1 MSEILEMLHPAV
13 RELWLERFNKLTPP
27 QEKAI
32 PLILNGKNVLIV
44 SPTGTGKTEAAF
56 LPILSQML
64 EDSRREEG
72 IKLLYITPLRTL
84 NRDILRRLEY
94 WSLKLDLRLGIRHGD
109 TSQAERRKQTLAPPD
124 IMVTTPESMQLLL
137 TGRKLKHH
145 LETVRWVVIDEVH
158 ELADSKRGT
167 QLSILMERLK
177 GIVEKIQIVG
187 LSATIGN
194 PYEIAKLLVGDQ
206 GSCEIVYTPIAK
218 EIDAKAIWPDP
229 SRRLAEKLFLTPEM
243 AGRLKEIIDSVNSN
257 RTTLIFTNTRP
268 AVEFLGSR
276 LMLWDEN
283 FPVYVHH
290 GSLSQTKRVSIESML
305 KEGKLRGVVCT
316 SSMELGIDIGYIDFV
331 IQFNSPREAKRL
343 IQRVG
348 RSGHALGRASRGLII
363 VGNSDDALESL
374 VLIERMK
381 KNKIE
386 PSEIPDKP
394 YDVLAHEI
402 MGLIISGNWNEE
414 SIYQLVSKAYPYR
427 NLGFDELLNVLR
439 FMEEIELSRRSWD
452 RLIPTQRGYRY
463 FYAALSTIPEV
474 MQYKVVER
482 SSREFI
488 GFLDDRFVA
497 EYCEIGARFIM
508 GGAPWEIISL
518 GEDTVYVERVEYYG
532 SAIPSWVGE
541 EIPVPF
547 EVALEVGRI
556 RGKVEEMALSGLKR
570 EEISKILAREHET
583 EYKTMKRAIRSVYEM
598 VRRNMPVPTDR
609 RIVAE
614 QAGNLVIVHAHFG
627 NRINRALARFLGY
640 RITRM
645 TGLSAYLSEGPYRI
659 VLRTEARAG
668 DVANLLVT
676 SREEFLRDLKSA
688 VEESKAFRWRLEQ
701 VARKMGVLEK
711 ETRLTKSLADK
722 LLVGLRGT
730 PVHEEALKEAM
741 NRDLDIRNAL
751 MVVESIQRGDIE
763 VKICDGPSP
772 LSMEHVRD
780 LRSFMEPINPEK
792 RQIISFLSF
801 KMRIMNEFVTFGC
814 LDCSYVF
821 NLPVRGI
828 DELACPV
835 CGSSSLSF
843 DMISKEEMSSRL
855 KRCSAGKGG
864 RGCQNLKTGASL
876 LEKYGINAVIA
887 RASGMSFREVKAF
900 LDKWEGGDI
909 FRKLYYH
916 LRQQNS
922 RLRRY

>member
-1 MSEILEMLHPAV
+1 MSEILGMLHPAV
-13 RELWLERFNKLTPP
+13 RELWLERFNEPTPP

-64 EDSRREEG
+64 EDGRGGG

-94 WSLKLDLRLGIRHGD
+94 WSLKLDFRLGIRHGD
-109 TSQAERRKQTLAPPD
+109 TSQAERRKQTIAPPD

-137 TGRKLKHH
+137 TGRRLKHH

-158 ELADSKRGT
+158 ELADSKRGV

-177 GIVEKIQIVG
+177 EIVGKVQIVG
-187 LSATIGN
+187 LSATVGN
-194 PYEIAKLLVGDQ
+194 PYEIAKLLVGNQ
-206 GSCEIVYTPIAK
+206 GYCEIVYTPVAK
-218 EIDAKAIWPDP
+218 EIDVKVAWPDP
-229 SRRLAEKLFLTPEM
+229 SRRLAGKLFLTPEM
-243 AGRLKEIIDSVNSN
+243 AGRLKKIIDSVNSN

-276 LMLWDEN
+276 LMLWDEE

-290 GSLSQTKRVSIESML
+290 GSLSQMKRVSIESML
-305 KEGKLRGVVCT
+305 KEGKLKGVVCT
-316 SSMELGIDIGYIDFV
+316 SSMELGIDIGHVDFV
-331 IQFNSPREAKRL
+331 VQFNSPRETRRL

-348 RSGHALGRASRGLII
+348 RSGHALERASRGLII
-363 VGNSDDALESL
+363 VGSSDDALESL
-374 VLIERMK
+374 VLVKRMK
-381 KNKIE
+381 KGKIE

-394 YDVLAHEI
+394 YDVLTHEI
-402 MGLIISGNWNEE
+402 MGLIISGSWDEE
-414 SIYQLVSKAYPYR
+414 GIYRLVRKAYPYR
-427 NLGFDELLNVLR
+427 SLEFDELLKVLE
-439 FMEEIELSRRSWD
+439 FMEEIGLVRRIWNK
-452 RLIPTQRGYRY
+452 LIPTQRGYRY

-482 SSREFI
+482 NSKEFI

-508 GGAPWEIISL
+508 GGSPWEVISL
-518 GEDTVYVERVEYYG
+518 SEDTVYVERIEDYE

-556 RGKVEEMALSGLKR
+556 RGKVEEMVLNGLKY
-570 EEISKILAREHET
+570 EEISKILAKEYEAEH
-583 EYKTMKRAIRSVYEM
+583 KTMKRAIRSVYDM
-598 VRRNMPVPTDR
+598 VRKRMPVPTDKK
-609 RIVAE
+609 IVVE
-614 QAGNLVIVHAHFG
+614 QAGNLVVVHAHFG
-627 NRINRALARFLGY
+627 NRVNRTLARFLGY
-640 RITRM
+640 RIAKM
-645 TGLSAYLSEGPYRI
+645 TGLSAYVSEGPYRI
-659 VLRTEARAG
+659 VMRTEARAE
-668 DVANLLVT
+668 DVANLLAAN
-676 SREEFLRDLKSA
+676 REEFMRELRSA
-688 VEESKAFRWRLEQ
+688 VEESRAFRWRLEQ

-711 ETRLTKSLADK
+711 EARLTKSLADK

-730 PVHEEALKEAM
+730 PAHEEALKEVM
-741 NRDLDIRNAL
+741 NRDLDVGNAL
-751 MVVESIQRGDIE
+751 TVIESIKRGDIE
-763 VKICDGPSP
+763 VAVCDGPSP

-801 KMRIMNEFVTFGC
+801 KMRILNEFVTFGC
-814 LDCSYVF
+814 LDCSHVF

-828 DELACPV
+828 DRFVCPV
-835 CGSSSLSF
+835 CGSNNLSF
-843 DMISKEEMSSRL
+843 DIVSEEEMSSRL
-855 KRCSAGKGG
+855 KRCSAGRGG
-864 RGCQNLKTGASL
+864 RGCQNLRTGASL
-876 LEKYGINAVIA
+876 LKEYGINAVIA
-887 RASGMSFREVKAF
+887 RASGMSFREVKDF
-900 LDKWEGGDI
+900 LKGWEGEDI

-916 LRQQNS
+916 LRHRES
-922 RLRRY
+922 